1 MTKKA
6 ANDNSRR
13 QRALSGEGEYLP
25 ARMSYTEVE
34 RDGVHIQ
41 KTRLAKRAKVGAE
54 WDGKADN
61 DNIAW
66 PLATALIREGNTE
79 LLKAAMA
86 YRKLHDEAHS
96 GALLGGKTASI
107 GDGMAIDRYSY
118 IRPNGTVT
126 YARPR
131 QKKAANVDIPAKR
144 YVSPPSYDQ
153 VDHSSEEVKVS
164 NWSNVPKPYKG
175 DEPVNRK
182 VDAQSKLIE
191 LRGRLGVLV
200 EPLEMAA
207 VDGATYQQVGNASG
221 VADRSGA
228 IAAGRAIVHM
238 ALIATS
244 NALGIIRRDDLVA

>member
-6 ANDNSRR
+6 ANDNTRR
-13 QRALSGEGEYLP
+13 QRALCGEGEDLP
-25 ARMSYTEVE
+25 ARMTYAEVE
-34 RDGVHIQ
+34 RDGVHAQ
-41 KTRLAKRAKVGAE
+41 KQRLAQRARKGAD

-86 YRKLHDEAHS
+86 YRKIHDEAHS
-96 GALLGGKTASI
+96 GALLGGRTASI
-107 GDGMAIDRYSY
+107 GDGMALDRYSY

-131 QKKAANVDIPAKR
+131 QKKSANIDIPAKR

-175 DEPVNRK
+175 DEPVNK
-182 VDAQSKLIE
+182 MIDAQSKLVE
-191 LRGRLGVLV
+191 LRGRLGVLA
-200 EPLEMAA
+200 EPFEMA
-207 VDGATYQQVGNASG
+207 VIDGETYESVGKSLGQSHKVPATASG
-221 VADRSGA
+221 RTA
-228 IAAGRAIVHM
+228 VHM
-238 ALIATS
+238 GLITV
-244 NALGIIRRDDLVA
+244 RDAIGPVKRQDLAA

>member
-1 MTKKA
+1 MKRET
-6 ANDNSRR
+6 ANDNRR
-13 QRALSGEGEYLP
+13 QRALAGEGEDLP
-25 ARMSYTEVE
+25 ARMSYAENE
-34 RDGVHIQ
+34 RDGVHSQ
-41 KTRLAKRAKVGAE
+41 KARLAKRAKIGAE

-61 DNIAW
+61 DNISW

-86 YRKLHDEAHS
+86 YRKIHDEAHS
-96 GALLGGKTASI
+96 GALLGGRTASI
-107 GDGMAIDRYSY
+107 GDGMALDRYSY

-182 VDAQSKLIE
+182 VDAQGKLTE
-191 LRGRLGVLV
+191 LRGRLGVLA
-200 EPLEMAA
+200 EPFEMA
-207 VDGATYQQVGNASG
+207 VIDGETYEAIGKSLGQAHKVPATASG
-221 VADRSGA
+221 RTA
-228 IAAGRAIVHM
+228 VHM
-238 ALIATS
+238 GLITV
-244 NALGIIRRDDLVA
+244 RDAIGSVSRQDLAA